1 MDKING
7 ARSRNLADT
16 VSFLSVTGNCTAG
29 QMSEGKTCKAC
40 PLGTYQDRKWQTEC
54 KRCGDNMTTSRTG
67 ATTVRDCFCK
77 CFVFVFTLKC
87 SLVSLEITYKAD
99 KHTNI
104 ICLRPFLLPL
114 GIQR

>member
-1 MDKING
+1 MDTING
-7 ARSRNLADT
+7 ARSRNFADT
-16 VSFLSVTGNCTAG
+16 VGRYILSVTGNCTAG

-77 CFVFVFTLKC
+77 CFVFVLTVN
-87 SLVSLEITYKAD
+87 LV
-99 KHTNI
+99 
-104 ICLRPFLLPL
+104 LLA
-114 GIQR
+114 